1 MTAHYE
7 HRPNPHRV
15 LRRLSTG
22 LETVDT
28 QWKAYHRFVFRICT
42 EHLSP
47 SNDLALLALTVA
59 DEKEITGLISRLLT
73 RADELSLGPD
83 AVADL
88 TSVAATTPAEPSTAA
103 GTTQPAASLRRLQQV
118 CFRVVQRNET
128 LHPVVVDYIT
138 DTAEIPA
145 TSPPFPDIVSEI
157 ATLFGLTPEHTRILI
172 ALFAVEDIEVVG
184 NMMHQ
189 ATYRRQ
195 MRILSDVAEV
205 DLAAFVRE
213 TVPGSPLERLG
224 LLAYRGGRDEIADM
238 SLSRPLLFALRSNTL
253 DDLRAGLFDDTPL
266 PQFQLDEF
274 TLPPDEMRTCAAAIR
289 GGHPLLIA
297 GEPGIGKTEF
307 VRTLVTALGR
317 RAHTLAATNRRSES
331 LRGPRFPD
339 ADGSRFNAIR
349 MAVNL
354 LSPTDDVLIID
365 EADALLENL
374 PVPTVWITND
384 YRMIPASALR
394 RFGHV
399 YAFPHP
405 SVDTRVRMLTE
416 RLAPFLGHQAQ
427 ADATRPESD
436 TWTRDL
442 AVRYDITPAAIDRT
456 ARIIA
461 AELDAQELAPADV
474 RARVAAYIDQI
485 ASGALA
491 HDVRRL
497 PTVS

>member
-59 DEKEITGLISRLLT
+59 DEEEITGLISRLLT
-73 RADELSLGPD
+73 RADKLSLGPD

-88 TSVAATTPAEPSTAA
+88 TSVAATTPAEPGTAA

-138 DTAEIPA
+138 DTAEIPV

-172 ALFAVEDIEVVG
+172 ALFAVEDIEAVG

-189 ATYRRQ
+189 ATYWRQ

-213 TVPGSPLERLG
+213 TVPSSSLERLG

-253 DDLRAGLFDDTPL
+253 DDLRAGLFDDTPS

-317 RAHTLAATNRRSES
+317 RAHTLATTNRHSES

-339 ADGSRFNAIR
+339 AEGSRFNAIR

-365 EADALLENL
+365 EADALLQSAAGFFGLFGGIAGGSYDKAILNDLLENL

-405 SVDTRVRMLTE
+405 SVDTRVRMLSE
-416 RLAPFLGHQAQ
+416 RLTPFLGHQAQ

-436 TWTRDL
+436 TWTRNL

-461 AELDAQELAPADV
+461 AELDAQDGNGK
-474 RARVAAYIDQI
+474 YF
-485 ASGALA
+485 
-491 HDVRRL
+491 
-497 PTVS
+497 